1 MKATLLVASVFLA
14 LATLQAVSAQ
24 GQSGSHLDNV
34 DNDADQ
40 GADDDSQGVDGDDG
54 QYDPQDL
61 DDSDDGDMVYRRQFM
76 PADMVDND
84 HYYGYAKRDP
94 VIMERRGFGG
104 IGGAGYGAGAGTG
117 FGGAFGIPTI
127 FVHENRFRAKKQK
140 LQKRTDNPASMAAP
154 ASSSTSSSPSSDNRP
169 SLQPRLWLPD
179 GQVAGHGDV
188 DMAPGSP
195 WITKKCN
202 QQEKE
207 FYEHA
212 ADHPHL
218 ASFLPRLKEIAPR
231 SPTNHSGFYE
241 PLRTTYYQYR
251 PSRDKPFLLTIENL
265 GYSFTHPSVL
275 DLKLGHVL
283 YEDNASAIK
292 KGRMKLISRMTTS
305 RTLGICISGMRVYD
319 TQRQEYIRYGRSY
332 GRWQRPS
339 TIDHAF
345 QNYFP
350 PSLPTAYR
358 DFLATQ
364 FAASIQKL
372 ISIFDSQR
380 WHIYGSSLLFVYEG
394 DVAKWDC
401 YLAQHPTTPTT
412 TKISPTHSA
421 NSRETPALLTPPLSS
436 DSAPQGPSVTLSPD
450 DLCALRLID
459 FAHASW
465 SLDDDTR
472 GNMLTGLVNTQQLL
486 LNLLSGL

>member
-1 MKATLLVASVFLA
+1 MEPPAGS
-14 LATLQAVSAQ
+14 SA
-24 GQSGSHLDNV
+24 
-34 DNDADQ
+34 
-40 GADDDSQGVDGDDG
+40 
-54 QYDPQDL
+54 
-61 DDSDDGDMVYRRQFM
+61 
-76 PADMVDND
+76 
-84 HYYGYAKRDP
+84 
-94 VIMERRGFGG
+94 
-104 IGGAGYGAGAGTG
+104 
-117 FGGAFGIPTI
+117 
-127 FVHENRFRAKKQK
+127 
-140 LQKRTDNPASMAAP
+140 
-154 ASSSTSSSPSSDNRP
+154 SSSPSSDTRP
-169 SLQPRLWLPD
+169 SLWQQLWLPD

-188 DMAPGSP
+188 DMTPGSP

-202 QQEKE
+202 QREKE

-218 ASFLPRLKEIAPR
+218 APFLPRLKEIAPR
-231 SPTNHSGFYE
+231 SPTDHSRFYE

-265 GYSFTHPSVL
+265 GHPFTHPSVL

-283 YEDNASAIK
+283 YEDSASAVK

-305 RTLGICISGMRVYD
+305 RSLGICISGMRVYD
-319 TQRQEYIRYGRSY
+319 LQRKEYTRYGRSY

-345 QNYFP
+345 QNFFP

-358 DFLATQ
+358 NFLATQ

-372 ISIFDSQR
+372 ITIFDSQR

-394 DVAKWDC
+394 DVTKWDC
-401 YLAQHPTTPTT
+401 YLAQHPTSLPATQLTPV
-412 TKISPTHSA
+412 HSA
-421 NSRETPALLTPPLSS
+421 DSCEEPSALPSPPLSH
-436 DSAPQGPSVTLSPD
+436 DSVPQDPPVTLSPD

-465 SLDDDTR
+465 SLDDDSR

-486 LNLLSGL
+486 LNLLSDS